1 MLITIFTIIALLLL
15 LALTV
20 FQFALVFGAP
30 LGNYAWGG
38 QHKVLPTNY
47 RVSSV
52 GSVILYVLFAA
63 VIASKAGFISGIILP
78 HTVTFSMYVFA
89 AYFTLGIAMN
99 AISKSKKERLIMAP
113 VSAVLAMCFWAVAL
127 LS

>member
-1 MLITIFTIIALLLL
+1 MLITILTIIALVTLLG
-15 LALTV
+15 LTV
-20 FQFALVFGAP
+20 FQLALVFGAP

-52 GSVILYVLFAA
+52 GTVILYILFAG
-63 VIASKAGFISGIILP
+63 VIASKAGFISGLIAP
-78 HTVTFSMYVFA
+78 QTVTFSMYVFA
-89 AYFTLGIAMN
+89 AYFTLGIGIN
-99 AISKSKKERLIMAP
+99 AFSKSKQERLVMAS
-113 VSAVLAMCFWAVAL
+113 VSAILALCFWVVAL